1 MLFLD
6 RPAEKPEELFDRE
19 EELERLRRAVEARR
33 LTLVVGMRRVG
44 KTSVVKAGTYGM
56 ARIYIDARAFEER
69 PYISYGDLLEALRR
83 ELRRLLPVHR
93 RLGELL
99 ARVRGVSVAGVD
111 IRFEAGRDAPSL
123 SELLQALD
131 EWAGGRGEKLL
142 VIVDEAQE
150 LVKLKG
156 RQMLPV
162 LGYAYDHLRNLS
174 LVLTGSKAGL
184 LLRLLRLEDSA
195 SPLYGRYAERIE
207 IKPFAR
213 EQALE
218 YLREGFRRAGASIEE
233 RLLEAAV
240 DALGGVVGWLA
251 YFGLNAL
258 RDPATALEATV
269 ERAAEI
275 AAGEFC
281 NFVRYMGTRRYVSVA
296 KLAAAAG
303 GARWSD
309 VKRLLQAE
317 EGRPISDS
325 EVTKLLRNLVDY
337 GFLEKRG
344 ELYAVPDPVLRRA
357 LRDIQCL
364 I

>member
-1 MLFLD
+1 
-6 RPAEKPEELFDRE
+6 
-19 EELERLRRAVEARR
+19 
-33 LTLVVGMRRVG
+33 
-44 KTSVVKAGTYGM
+44 
-56 ARIYIDARAFEER
+56 
-69 PYISYGDLLEALRR
+69 
-83 ELRRLLPVHR
+83 
-93 RLGELL
+93 
-99 ARVRGVSVAGVD
+99 
-111 IRFEAGRDAPSL
+111 
-123 SELLQALD
+123 
-131 EWAGGRGEKLL
+131 
-142 VIVDEAQE
+142 
-150 LVKLKG
+150 
-156 RQMLPV
+156 
-162 LGYAYDHLRNLS
+162 
-174 LVLTGSKAGL
+174 
-184 LLRLLRLEDSA
+184 
-195 SPLYGRYAERIE
+195 
-207 IKPFAR
+207 
-213 EQALE
+213 
-218 YLREGFRRAGASIEE
+218 LREGFRGAGASIEE

-258 RDPATALEATV
+258 RDPATAPEATV

-344 ELYAVPDPVLRRA
+344 ELYAVPDPVLRWS
-357 LRDIQCL
+357 LRDIHCL